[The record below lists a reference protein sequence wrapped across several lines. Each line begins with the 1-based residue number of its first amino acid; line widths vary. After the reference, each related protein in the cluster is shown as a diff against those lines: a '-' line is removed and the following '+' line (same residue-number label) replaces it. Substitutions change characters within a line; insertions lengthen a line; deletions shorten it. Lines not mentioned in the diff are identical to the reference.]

1 MLILGLGKTAANTA
15 CNLQQ
20 IEILDPLKYERSL
33 KYDCGA
39 AEVGGWLICRRI
51 GNPHML

>member
-20 IEILDPLKYERSL
+20 IEILDPLVLNTNGRSNMIAELL
-33 KYDCGA
+33 KLVDGLF
-39 AEVGGWLICRRI
+39 VGE
-51 GNPHML
+51 